1 MSDLSVV
8 AEEQETQQVDETV
21 NDGAKVTQS
30 PGAMSN
36 LSGTTALTSQSEQ
49 KMADLDTGM
58 IVELIPDLCREAFQL
73 LDLLAPSKAS
83 PEFVET
89 VIKEL
94 QVPGSGRGKRLRLR
108 ERTFDSTKEN
118 YGGELLIDPAL
129 ILRKLFSDMEPST
142 GDFRP
147 DVILHAANIAAF
159 VKELLVAQRDNPST
173 MYLLQRVDDVFPTP
187 FLSGFEVDPK
197 FGSSAL
203 LEHTFKLALD
213 LRTQISIAIFKVYR
227 DEINFD
233 PDELL
238 AALFYE
244 PPAQRNESLTPYED
258 LVRNGQC
265 RKMGGISAEALPLSE
280 GQVLDYQAD
289 EILKRVESIRESF
302 NVEGN
307 GIIDYVDF
315 DKLHERFPWTEFLAN
330 IVQWCQMRLDEINKN
345 IEKQGGIDNI
355 TGLLVESIKGSN
367 SQIELYY
374 EPPKATQPPPEVAKG
389 KSGLL
394 PAATIIPAS
403 AGKRLVLTIV
413 SKTSSALPHVHFKHV
428 STYADFN
435 ILRQTN
441 KSLVFIIL
449 PNPCWPFL
457 RSLFPN
463 PQRLPLINNIR
474 QHHYDDRPNRKQLI
488 TQSLPEANLPLYRK
502 RLRTSWTTRCKT
514 KMTWFPMMAKGQ

>member
-1 MSDLSVV
+1 MSDLSMV
-8 AEEQETQQVDETV
+8 AEEQEQVDETA
-21 NDGAKVTQS
+21 NDSAKVTRS

-36 LSGTTALTSQSEQ
+36 LSGTTALTTQSEQ

-58 IVELIPDLCREAFQL
+58 IVELIPDICREAFQL

-89 VIKEL
+89 VIREL

-129 ILRKLFSDMEPST
+129 ILRKLFNDLEPGT

-203 LEHTFKLALD
+203 LEPTFKLALD
-213 LRTQISIAIFKVYR
+213 LRTQTSIAIFKVYR
-227 DEINFD
+227 DEMNFD

-289 EILKRVESIRESF
+289 EILKRVESIREAF

-315 DKLHERFPWTEFLAN
+315 DKLHERFPWTNFLAN
-330 IVQWCQMRLDEINKN
+330 IVQWCQLRLDEIKKN
-345 IEKQGGIDNI
+345 IEKQGGVDNI
-355 TGLLVESIKGSN
+355 TGLLVEKIKGFD

-374 EPPKATQPPPEVAKG
+374 EPPKPTQPPPEVAKG

-394 PAATIIPAS
+394 SAATIIPAS
-403 AGKRLVLTIV
+403 AGKRLVLITIP
-413 SKTSSALPHVHFKHV
+413 KTLLIPTNVHFKCV

-435 ILRQTN
+435 NLRQTN
-441 KSLVFIIL
+441 TLLVFIIL
-449 PNPCWPFL
+449 QNPCWPFSRRPL
-457 RSLFPN
+457 PN
-463 PQRLPLINNIR
+463 PQRLPLINNIL
-474 QHHYDDRPNRKQLI
+474 QHH
-488 TQSLPEANLPLYRK
+488 
-502 RLRTSWTTRCKT
+502 
-514 KMTWFPMMAKGQ
+514 

>member
-1 MSDLSVV
+1 MRAHQSQSPQVSTLPADMTALLLTPLTSDLSMV
-8 AEEQETQQVDETV
+8 AEEQEQVDETA

-30 PGAMSN
+30 PGGMSN

-118 YGGELLIDPAL
+118 YGSELLIDPAL
-129 ILRKLFSDMEPST
+129 ILRKLFNDLEPGT

-147 DVILHAANIAAF
+147 DVILNAANIAAF

-203 LEHTFKLALD
+203 LEPTFKLALD
-213 LRTQISIAIFKVYR
+213 LRTQTSIAIFKVYR
-227 DEINFD
+227 DEMDFD

-289 EILKRVESIRESF
+289 EILKRVESIREAF

-315 DKLHERFPWTEFLAN
+315 DKLHERFPWTDFLTN
-330 IVQWCQMRLDEINKN
+330 IVQWCQLRLDEINKN

-355 TGLLVESIKGSN
+355 TGLLVEKIKGFD

-374 EPPKATQPPPEVAKG
+374 EPPKPTQQSPEVAKG

-403 AGKRLVLTIV
+403 AGKRLVLTITP
-413 SKTSSALPHVHFKHV
+413 KTSLAPPNVHFKCV

-449 PNPCWPFL
+449 QNPCWPFS
-457 RSLFPN
+457 RSPLLN
-463 PQRLPLINNIR
+463 PQRLRLINSIL
-474 QHHYDDRPNRKQLI
+474 QHHYVDRPNYK
-488 TQSLPEANLPLYRK
+488 
-502 RLRTSWTTRCKT
+502 
-514 KMTWFPMMAKGQ
+514 